1 MFELGNVISVS
12 VYILYL
18 LIVCI
23 SSYLAFILVT
33 TENERKRY
41 RTKIQR
47 ELSQQKN
54 RIKENAEESNFAKKL
69 KEAGSPFQVTAF
81 RYQLF
86 RWGFIAAIFSYYVVN
101 PIIQRSEFN
110 SLVLALVIAIT
121 LITSPGFNFSL
132 TNYLLQQLT
141 LLRNKRKQT
150 ELFTL
155 FDMLQA
161 ELTSLNQEQEINVYN
176 LLKECIPYFE
186 YIDTAIMKYLHLWKH
201 NPQKAKE
208 QLSLEIGGEDAEALS
223 NILYKIDETS
233 KEHAIEI
240 LKGASQIFSASYFEG
255 GNRKK
260 EKKNMMVHAF
270 FFSVNLL
277 TIVWLLVMIVSMF
290 TDLLNVT
297 NIKN

>member
-1 MFELGNVISVS
+1 MFGSGNVISAS
-12 VYILYL
+12 VYIFYL
-18 LIVCI
+18 LIVCL
-23 SSYLAFILVT
+23 SSYLAFIFVT

-41 RTKIQR
+41 RTKIQK
-47 ELSQQKN
+47 ELSQQKE
-54 RIKENAEESNFAKKL
+54 RIKVNAEESNFAQKL
-69 KEAGSPFQVTAF
+69 KEAGNPFHITAF

-86 RWGFIAAIFSYYVVN
+86 RWGFIVAIFTYYVII
-101 PIIQRSEFN
+101 PIIQSAELN
-110 SLVLALVIAIT
+110 SLVLALIIAIT
-121 LITSPGFNFSL
+121 LLTSPGFNFSI

-176 LLKECIPYFE
+176 LLKECVPYFE

-201 NPQKAKE
+201 DPQKAKE
-208 QLSLEIGGEDAEALS
+208 QLALEIGGEDAEALS

-233 KEHAIEI
+233 KEHAIQI
-240 LKGASQIFSASYFEG
+240 IRGASQVFSASYFEG
-255 GNRKK
+255 GNRKN

-277 TIVWLLVMIVSMF
+277 TIIWLLVMIVSMF